1 MSLRRIYLHR
11 AWDAVITICV
21 TLSAIFIPLKLVF
34 GLHNDSW
41 AVNFSIIVT
50 IVFVF
55 DILVHFLRARSARAD
70 NTAITTERLGVYR
83 IPWLAVDVLAALPIT
98 LLIDA
103 PLFHLFRLIKLA
115 RVAQF
120 MRHWR
125 RRALQKGNILR
136 LIFFGYWLVL
146 STHWIACGWLALR
159 GISPTT
165 DNFSNYFSALYWT
178 TQTLSTVGYG
188 DVTPATNAQR
198 LYAMVVMIFG
208 VGVYGYIIGNVAS
221 ILASIDPAKANYL
234 QNMER
239 LSSFMNYR
247 NIPPALQNRIRDY
260 YTYLWEKRLSY
271 DESTLISALPP
282 SLQTDVSLFLKRDI
296 IEKVPLFRGASDEF
310 IREIALQMRPV
321 VFTPGDFVYKA
332 GEKGNDMYFITRG
345 SVEVIANGS
354 VQTMLTEG
362 DFFGEISLVLSQPRT
377 ASIRAVSFCDLYRLD
392 REMFNRVLSHY
403 PDIAAQIESTAKAR
417 QERG

>member
-1 MSLRRIYLHR
+1 MSPQRFYLHR
-11 AWDAVITICV
+11 TWDAIITLCA
-21 TLSAIFIPLKLVF
+21 TLSALLIPVKLVF
-34 GLHNDSW
+34 NLHDHAW
-41 AVNFSIIVT
+41 AVSFSVIVT
-50 IVFVF
+50 VVFTI
-55 DILVHFLRARSARAD
+55 DILVHLFRARYARMDDA
-70 NTAITTERLGVYR
+70 TITTERQGIYR
-83 IPWLAVDVLAALPIT
+83 KRWLIVDVVAALPVGV
-98 LLIDA
+98 LIDA

-125 RRALQKGNILR
+125 RRALQKGNIFR
-136 LIFFGYWLVL
+136 LIFFGYWLIL
-146 STHWIACGWLALR
+146 STHWIACGWLSLR
-159 GISPTT
+159 GIFSTT

-178 TQTLSTVGYG
+178 IQTLSTVGYG
-188 DVTPATNAQR
+188 DVTPSTTAQR
-198 LYAMVVMIFG
+198 IYAMTVMIFG
-208 VGVYGYIIGNVAS
+208 VGVYGYIIGNVAN
-221 ILASIDPAKANYL
+221 ILTTIDPAKANYL

-247 NIPPALQNRIRDY
+247 SIPPALQNRIRDY

-332 GEKGNDMYFITRG
+332 GEQGNDMYFITRG
-345 SVEVIANGS
+345 TIEVITNGA
-354 VQTMLTEG
+354 VQNTLQEG
-362 DFFGEISLVLSQPRT
+362 DFFGEIALVLSQPRT
-377 ASIRAVSFCDLYRLD
+377 ASIRAVTFCDLYRLD